1 MKRVKFA
8 VYDIPGK
15 NKKTSCGR
23 LISSGTKGMKD
34 VCGYINE
41 CCSLTS
47 SDIKGVLDALSNYIG
62 NQLSNGYS
70 VELEGLGHFSPAL
83 KTEQK
88 KTEEEGKVVYS
99 VRVDGVNFRCAP
111 ELKEKVKECRPK
123 KVKRENET
131 TSSREERKALML
143 KFLKSHRVI
152 NVSDYAALNQCTYYT
167 ALSDIKKFKEE
178 ACIESEGYKT
188 HRVYK
193 LTEEKEDNTNQ
204 ITDTSKPLSERARIE
219 GDINI

>member
-8 VYDIPGK
+8 VYDMPGK
-15 NKKTSCGR
+15 NKQASCGR
-23 LISSGTKGMKD
+23 LISSGTKNMKE
-34 VCGYINE
+34 VCEYINE
-41 CCSLTS
+41 CCSITS

-62 NQLSNGYS
+62 SQLSNGYS
-70 VELEGLGHFSPAL
+70 VELEGLGYFSPAL

-88 KTEEEGKVVYS
+88 EGAEEGQIVYS
-99 VRVDGVNFRCAP
+99 VSVDGVNFRCAP

-123 KVKRENET
+123 KMKRENEI

-143 KFLKSHRVI
+143 EFLKSHRVI

-167 ALSDIKKFKEE
+167 AQSDIKKFKEE
-178 ACIESEGYKT
+178 NCLESEGHKT

-193 LTEEKEDNTNQ
+193 LTEMKDENRDEA
-204 ITDTSKPLSERARIE
+204 TDTSKPLPERIRIE
-219 GDINI
+219 GKIKI